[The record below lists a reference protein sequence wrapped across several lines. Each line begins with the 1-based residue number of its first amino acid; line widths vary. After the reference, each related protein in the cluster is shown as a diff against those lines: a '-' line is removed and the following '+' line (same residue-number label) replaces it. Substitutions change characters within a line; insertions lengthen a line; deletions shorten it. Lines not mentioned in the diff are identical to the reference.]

1 MRAQVPQLWQ
11 GIAEHLAEASPEV
24 VVLIHPINMTS
35 SHSNR
40 ALQVIFVSFPLLI
53 RQQTCFPL
61 TSLITSHVKG
71 MHRLCLLR

>member
-1 MRAQVPQLWQ
+1 MHAQVPQLWQ

-40 ALQVIFVSFPLLI
+40 SLQVIEIIKFCLWRVAAEMPQSCSPLA
-53 RQQTCFPL
+53 L
-61 TSLITSHVKG
+61 TSSK
-71 MHRLCLLR
+71 